1 MQTHEE
7 NAMSVASHVETL
19 RMKHQSLSATV
30 ESMQK
35 RPGVDT
41 LEIVALKRE
50 KLRLK
55 QQITRLAH

>member
-1 MQTHEE
+1 
-7 NAMSVASHVETL
+7 MSVASHVETL

-41 LEIVALKRE
+41 LKIVALKRE